1 MSVNK
6 NHYIPTEEDRLHQY
20 FFELNR
26 LIPNPPKDWAK
37 VAKPCKWT
45 TVNTRSLNSV
55 SELKIA
61 LWKVLK
67 AVSRVSGVHAEVN
80 S

>member
-37 VAKPCKWT
+37 AAKPCKWA
-45 TVNTRSLNSV
+45 
-55 SELKIA
+55 KI
-61 LWKVLK
+61 LEERKNK
-67 AVSRVSGVHAEVN
+67 NPDGPGQ
-80 S
+80 

>member
-37 VAKPCKWT
+37 AAKPCKWAKI
-45 TVNTRSLNSV
+45 
-55 SELKIA
+55 LKER
-61 LWKVLK
+61 KNK
-67 AVSRVSGVHAEVN
+67 NPDGPGQ
-80 S
+80 